1 MVIIK
6 PILICNEISIL
17 LSPPKDTEEDDLD
30 LQSSIDTTDIMTET
44 IGANKYGSLIG
55 IFIEGIK
62 SRHMSRPGIRNI
74 NTLVIKLL
82 CKSAT
87 PLIEALP
94 LAEMPMTSAEDSQLA
109 HGKNIDIKTAA
120 HK

>member
-1 MVIIK
+1 MK
-6 PILICNEISIL
+6 YPYCCHRQKILKKMTWIYRAV
-17 LSPPKDTEEDDLD
+17 
-30 LQSSIDTTDIMTET
+30 SIDTTDMMTET